1 MYVCIIKSYTS
12 KSVYYV
18 RVVVYDVNNDNEPF
32 YNCPKELVL
41 YANEGSTT
49 EKYAQENGIKFEK
62 LYNNN

>member
-1 MYVCIIKSYTS
+1 MNFYSIAPQNELGNG
-12 KSVYYV
+12 
-18 RVVVYDVNNDNEPF
+18 VVVYDVNNDNEPF